1 MLIMKPNIKP
11 TTLPSTK
18 NTTKEVGQATKY
30 RSGVGKFSV
39 KDQIEKNLPFAG
51 HSVSVTNTQLVHG
64 SMKTAT
70 GNM

>member
-1 MLIMKPNIKP
+1 MKPNIKS

-30 RSGVGKFSV
+30 RSGVGRFSV
-39 KDQIEKNLPFAG
+39 KDQTEKILPFVG
-51 HSVSVTNTQLVHG
+51 HSVTVTNSQLVHG
-64 SMKTAT
+64 SMKTAR